1 MSKQPKAKLF
11 SLRCLLMD
19 FVRLTGALP
28 GLVWLRPKRR
38 YTSKQAKK
46 RIRGA
51 ALVIANHTG
60 FLDPAFTMLALW
72 YRRQYFVCH
81 QAIIESKAGPLLRA
95 AGCLIPID
103 ADNFGVGSLRA
114 VTGCL
119 NEGKVV
125 VIFPEGHINGGQML
139 QFRSGVV
146 LMAMQGHC
154 PVVPLYIKPRR
165 HWYSRL
171 EVTVDEP
178 VDVAALCEGKP
189 AFTKMKEITQLLQD
203 REAYL
208 EQLANHN
215 TPTEELL

>member
-38 YTSKQAKK
+38 YTSAQAKQ

-51 ALVIANHTG
+51 ALVISNHTG
-60 FLDPAFTMLALW
+60 FLDPVFTMLTLW

-81 QAIIESKAGPLLRA
+81 QAFTETKAGPFFRA
-95 AGCLIPID
+95 TGCLIPID
-103 ADNFGVGSLRA
+103 ADNFGVGSFRA
-114 VTGCL
+114 VTDSLKG
-119 NEGKVV
+119 GKVV
-125 VIFPEGHINGGQML
+125 TIFPEGHINGGQML
-139 QFRSGVV
+139 TFQSGMV

-154 PVVPLYIKPRR
+154 PIVPLFIKPRR

-171 EVTVDEP
+171 EVIVDAP
-178 VDVAALCEGKP
+178 VDVAALCGGKP
-189 AFTKMKEITQLLQD
+189 AFAKIKEITQLLQD

-208 EQLANHN
+208 EQLAHH
-215 TPTEELL
+215 TTYTEEST